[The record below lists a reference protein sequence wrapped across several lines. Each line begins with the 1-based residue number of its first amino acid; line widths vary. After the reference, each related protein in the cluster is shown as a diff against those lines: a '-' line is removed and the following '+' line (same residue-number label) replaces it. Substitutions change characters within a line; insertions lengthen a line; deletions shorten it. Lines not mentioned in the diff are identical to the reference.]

1 MPDIKRRGL
10 SRTPACCY
18 MVVGVYGEL
27 CSSAGCRLPL
37 DVVDRIIYVHSD
49 IDTRLRVRA
58 PPRRIPG
65 SVLRAVAAL
74 FVPVA
79 ASRAFVD
86 TGKRVASGGAPR
98 ALSSVGVSRTWVGL
112 RIIMVFGDVVGPK
125 RCTFLVSW
133 PLAGMQGIPCA
144 SKNQRAG
151 ALWCVRRSTEMTRRL
166 ALCVCEDIFLRESA
180 GHVIMSR
187 HSPMS
192 PTALGGLL
200 RGVSGAG
207 RHNYVGLREPGVWAL
222 LCVPCSPCCVA
233 LSPTFSMSLAYAEGN
248 RMRALLRGHPDTWH
262 PLESDP
268 TSYMFLPSI
277 VSNDRGKKS

>member
-1 MPDIKRRGL
+1 
-10 SRTPACCY
+10 

-112 RIIMVFGDVVGPK
+112 RIIMVFGDVVEERPGEVWHPDSRK
-125 RCTFLVSW
+125 CYYIEINTSTYTVQV
-133 PLAGMQGIPCA
+133 LAGLHI
-144 SKNQRAG
+144 
-151 ALWCVRRSTEMTRRL
+151 
-166 ALCVCEDIFLRESA
+166 
-180 GHVIMSR
+180 
-187 HSPMS
+187 
-192 PTALGGLL
+192 GGLP
-200 RGVSGAG
+200 SGSG
-207 RHNYVGLREPGVWAL
+207 SFNHD
-222 LCVPCSPCCVA
+222 
-233 LSPTFSMSLAYAEGN
+233 GN
-248 RMRALLRGHPDTWH
+248 IW
-262 PLESDP
+262 
-268 TSYMFLPSI
+268 
-277 VSNDRGKKS
+277 SNCA